1 MANRLTVEIS
11 GEALDALQPLADRS
25 GNGLTV
31 ELKKAIADR
40 HYFKKRIDEGNQI
53 VLETETDFGPMRT
66 FVAIT

>member
-11 GEALDALQPLADRS
+11 GEALDALQELADRS

-40 HYFKKRIDEGNQI
+40 HYFTKKIDEGNRI

-66 FVAIT
+66 FVAIS